1 MMKPATSMHRA
12 LVLLLPFALLGACG
26 QRGDLFIPDPEREV
40 IATVPTGQAA
50 APATDAADDEEE
62 RDVQ

>member
-26 QRGDLFIPDPEREV
+26 QRGDLFIPDREREV
-40 IATVPTGQAA
+40 IATGQAA
-50 APATDAADDEEE
+50 APATDAADDDEEE